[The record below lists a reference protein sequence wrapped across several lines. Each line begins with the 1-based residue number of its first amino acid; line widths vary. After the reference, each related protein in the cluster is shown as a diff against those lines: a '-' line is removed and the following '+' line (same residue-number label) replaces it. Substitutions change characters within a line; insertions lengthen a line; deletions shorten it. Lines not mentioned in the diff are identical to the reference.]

1 LFTGERMSPRTT
13 PELTAI
19 RLAAHAGL
27 TIADAR
33 HARSWTLRELADRSG
48 VAPSAIHAIEHGR
61 PAELRTYAAIATA
74 LDLEPRLDLVDP
86 RKRAHAVRAEDPVHA
101 AMGEAIAA
109 RVAGHG
115 FEVAVDEPFQH
126 YQFSGRADILAWDL
140 TNRALLHVEN
150 RTRFPNL
157 QEAFGSYNTKRRY
170 LPGVMAERLGL
181 RNGFQSV
188 SNVVVGL
195 WSAEVLHAVRIHPAS
210 FRAVCPDDT
219 NDFEAWW
226 SGSLSIL
233 GGSTSSFV
241 LFDPNTGGRLR
252 PRTFLGLEP
261 ALEPSIRPRY
271 RGYAEAAEAVRSA
284 R

>member
-1 LFTGERMSPRTT
+1 MSPRTT

-19 RLAAHAGL
+19 RLAGHAGL

-61 PAELRTYAAIATA
+61 PAELRTYAAIAAA
-74 LDLEPRLDLVDP
+74 LDLEPRLDLVNP
-86 RKRAHAVRAEDPVHA
+86 RKRANSVRAEDPVRA

-109 RVAGHG
+109 RHASHG

-126 YQFSGRADILAWDL
+126 YQFAGRADVLAWDL
-140 TNRALLHVEN
+140 SSRSLLHVEN

-157 QEAFGSYNTKRRY
+157 QEAFGSYNAKRRY

-181 RNGFQSV
+181 RTGFRTV
-188 SNVVVGL
+188 SNVVAGL
-195 WSAEVLHAVRIHPAS
+195 WSAEVLHALRIHPSS

-219 NDFEAWW
+219 KAFEAWW
-226 SGSLSIL
+226 SGAPPAHD
-233 GGSTSSFV
+233 GSTSTFV
-241 LFDPNTGGRLR
+241 LFDPIQSAASRQRAFVGLELAVEPSTR
-252 PRTFLGLEP
+252 PRF
-261 ALEPSIRPRY
+261 
-271 RGYAEAAEAVRSA
+271 RGYAEAAEAAEALRSA